1 MATAASKNDLIA
13 RWKGTAGE
21 RLQQAALQALRGKDR
36 EALLAVS
43 RELDLRGIALS
54 GEIFGVDL
62 SGVDFTYAS
71 VPKGAPDPFILFKK
85 CVLTDAVLREIRSE
99 LAIEVCV
106 AHGADFT
113 GSNLRKNDF
122 VRCQL
127 RGARFDR
134 ANLRSANFY
143 GLDLQDCSFVGADLR
158 NAMLNRADCSGA
170 DFTDANLENA
180 MLEDII
186 VSAKTRLPKDERTDA
201 GQPLTADGVSA
212 LSREIVQTALDEIG
226 RGTESRE
233 LESFLRD
240 VLRQF
245 QHGGRPDVFASID
258 ETFRE
263 PQRTRLLELLSRAAR
278 VM

>member
-13 RWKGTAGE
+13 RWKSTTGE
-21 RLQQAALQALRGKDR
+21 RLQQAALQALRGRDR

-54 GEIFGVDL
+54 GEIFGADL

-71 VPKGAPDPFILFKK
+71 VPKDAADPFILFKK

-99 LAIEVCV
+99 LAIEVCD
-106 AHGADFT
+106 ARGADFT

-158 NAMLNRADCSGA
+158 NALLTRADCSGA
-170 DFTDANLENA
+170 DFTDAKLDNA
-180 MLEDII
+180 ILDDIT
-186 VSAKTRLPKDERTDA
+186 VSEKTRLPRDARTDA
-201 GQPLTADGVSA
+201 GQPLTAEGVAA
-212 LSREIVQTALDEIG
+212 LSREIVQTAIEELG
-226 RGTESRE
+226 RGTGSRE
-233 LESFLRD
+233 LEPFLRD

-245 QHGGRPDVFASID
+245 QQGGRPDVFASID

-263 PQRTRLLELLSRAAR
+263 PQRTLLLQLLSRAAR
-278 VM
+278 VI